1 MSLFYEIAGEQTDL
15 SAVDMKNGLFEAL
28 RSIGERRRV
37 LAIPP
42 DLTRIHSRAG
52 DLTRNAYEFYKERL
66 AAVLPAVGTH
76 ASLTPSQVSKMF
88 GDLPFHLFHPHNW
101 RSDTV
106 TLGEVP
112 SEYVR
117 LQSEGKLDY
126 TWPVQINRMLVEGD
140 FDLILSIGQV
150 VPHEVV
156 GMANYNKNIL
166 VGTGGPDSINR
177 SHFLGAVYGMERIM
191 GRADNPVRRIL
202 NYAASH
208 FIQHLPIVY
217 VLTVVGRNQDGRLA
231 VKGLFVGDDDQCFL
245 RASQLSLRV
254 NVFPLDREIKKAVV
268 YLDRR

>member
-1 MSLFYEIAGEQTDL
+1 MSIFYEIGGEQTDL
-15 SAVDMKNGLFEAL
+15 SAVNMKNGLFDAL
-28 RSIGERRRV
+28 RSIGQRDRV

-76 ASLTPSQVSKMF
+76 ASLTSSQVSKMF
-88 GDLPFHLFHPHNW
+88 GDIPFSLFHEHNW
-101 RSDTV
+101 RNDTV

-112 SEYVR
+112 SEYVH

-150 VPHEVV
+150 VPHEVI

-177 SHFLGAVYGMERIM
+177 SHFLGVQSVSADPEQLREPLHPTPAYRVCPNSGGEKRR
-191 GRADNPVRRIL
+191 RAIGSEGTLRR
-202 NYAASH
+202 
-208 FIQHLPIVY
+208 
-217 VLTVVGRNQDGRLA
+217 
-231 VKGLFVGDDDQCFL
+231 
-245 RASQLSLRV
+245 
-254 NVFPLDREIKKAVV
+254 
-268 YLDRR
+268 